1 MTPAQLAAI
10 GVTIRANP
18 LFFQNGTAVY
28 ASDDVVSEYFNAPAE
43 PEVLIW
49 RKTVSGQDI
58 VSAVSAEEVSALSG
72 AKMNV
77 WMGYLNAGVDAT
89 QTNVR
94 HGLRTVVFGESSQS
108 WLALL
113 ALLRRPATRL
123 EAMFSTAADEGRVT
137 ELDGARLNP
146 GDIPTALGY

>member
-1 MTPAQLAAI
+1 MTPVQLSAVGAA
-10 GVTIRANP
+10 IRANP
-18 LFFQNGTAVY
+18 LFFANGSAVY
-28 ASDDVVSEYFNAPAE
+28 ASNDEVSEYLNAPAD
-43 PEVLIW
+43 PEVLVW
-49 RKTVSGQDI
+49 RKTISGQDI

-89 QTNVR
+89 QANVR

-113 ALLRRPATRL
+113 SLLRRPATRL
-123 EAMFSTAADEGRVT
+123 EAMFSAAADEGRVT
-137 ELDGARLNP
+137 EIDGARLNQS
-146 GDIPTALGY
+146 DIPTALGY